1 MGQQRD
7 DTYKNDQVF
16 WKNEYKVLCQYSNWS
31 KLFSGIMPLFF
42 PEGTQYPKGIFIE
55 SITVDCGKRII
66 LELLTKIIKLV
77 VKKL

>member
-1 MGQQRD
+1 
-7 DTYKNDQVF
+7 
-16 WKNEYKVLCQYSNWS
+16 
-31 KLFSGIMPLFF
+31 MPLFF